1 MKITRKFFRKYRFVT
16 AIVTASVLML
26 SANIADGKGTPLL
39 RFPDV
44 YENKIVFVSGED
56 IWTVSVNGGIA
67 KQLTMH
73 DGQERLPKFSPDGSM
88 IAFTGMY
95 DGNSDVYVMNS
106 QGGDIRRVT
115 YHPGYDEVVG
125 WHPIKNKIIFSSGR
139 HSSNRYLKLY
149 LISPDGTGL
158 EELILYDAVQGSFSA
173 DAKKIAYNKTARERR
188 TWKRYQGG
196 RAQEVYIYDF
206 ETNEEQNISNFKGT
220 DRIPMWIGEKIYFS
234 SDRDRVLNIYAF
246 DTQSKEINKITNH
259 VDYDV
264 RRPSCGK
271 NKIVY
276 EVGGKIWVLDTGTG
290 ETSEVDIQIT
300 TDTEATRPYLK
311 NVSRNITDI
320 DISPSGKRALIV
332 ARGEVFTL
340 PKNEGPVRNLSNN
353 CASREKNAVWSP
365 DGTNIAYLSDK
376 SGEYEIYIINQ
387 NGKEKAVQLT
397 QHKDGYRHTL
407 YWSPD
412 SKKIAYADQTLRCYI
427 LDINSKQVTE
437 VDKANYENVDV
448 SIDNKPISDFSW
460 SPDSRYLVY
469 SRMNNNFVYQV
480 YIYSLES
487 GKINCVSNGLFNE
500 FNPVF
505 TKDGEHLLFVS
516 NRRFNPTFC
525 DLEWEMVYKNVAG
538 IYALTLRENGASF
551 LPYKS
556 DEVNTGNSSA
566 KETSQSNLKITIDF
580 EGLVDRIEVL
590 PLPSG
595 NYRELDVNGST
606 LYYLNKE
613 KGDFNKFDYRAVG
626 PRTLY
631 AYSFNDKKEREVI
644 KDIDNYKLSAD
655 GSFIIYKKRNNV
667 GIISS
672 GAKQSKGENISLSEL
687 KIQLDPVAEWKQIF
701 NEAWRMERDFYYEPG
716 MHGIDWNQMKGKYG
730 KLIDNATCRQ
740 DVEFIIGE
748 LIGELN
754 TSHTYVYGGRNKR
767 SAENVNVGLLGVDW
781 NIDIKNNR
789 YQVKKIYRV
798 QDWSREVYPPLAKQ
812 GVNINEGD
820 YVIAVNGCEVTANKN
835 IYSYFIDLANKQV
848 SLLVNNKPTL
858 DGAREVIVKP
868 VRSESGLRYIDWLE
882 YNRLTVE
889 KASGG
894 QIGYLYFPDTYL
906 GSATDFPRY
915 FYSQTKKKGLIIDG
929 RFNGGG
935 LDPEIFFQRL
945 LKKPHGYWTR
955 RYSADQPIPA
965 LAVNAHMVCLTNR
978 YAGSGG
984 DELPY
989 EFKWNKMGPVIGTR
1003 TWGGLVGVSM
1013 FIDLI
1018 DGSGL
1023 TAPDYR
1029 IYDENGN
1036 WVVENRG
1043 IEPDIVVEQK
1053 SEDMARGHDTQL
1065 MKAVEVLMKKIK
1077 DEPRPFPKHGSY
1089 PVDK

>member
-1 MKITRKFFRKYRFVT
+1 
-16 AIVTASVLML
+16 
-26 SANIADGKGTPLL
+26 L

-44 YENKIVFVSGED
+44 HENKIVFVSGED
-56 IWTVSVNGGIA
+56 IWTVSVDGGIA

-73 DGQERLPKFSPDGSM
+73 DGQERFPRFSPDGSM

-95 DGNSDVYVMNS
+95 DGNPDVYVMNS
-106 QGGDIRRVT
+106 QGGNIRRVT

-125 WHPIKNKIIFSSGR
+125 WHPLKNKIIFSSRR
-139 HSSNRYLKLY
+139 HSSSRYLKLF

-173 DAKKIAYNKTARERR
+173 DAKKIAYNKTSREQR

-206 ETNEEQNISNFKGT
+206 ETNEEKNITNFKGT

-234 SDRDRVLNIYAF
+234 SDRDRALNIYAY
-246 DTQSKEINKITNH
+246 DTQSKEITKITNH

-290 ETSEVDIQIT
+290 ETSEVDVQIT

-353 CASREKNAVWSP
+353 CATREKDAVWSP
-365 DGTNIAYLSDK
+365 DGKNIAYLSDK

-387 NGKEKAVQLT
+387 NGKEEAVRLT

-407 YWSPD
+407 RWSPN

-437 VDKANYENVDV
+437 VDKAGYENVDV

-480 YIYSLES
+480 YIYSLET
-487 GKINCVSNGLFNE
+487 KQINCASNGLFNE

-505 TKDGEHLLFVS
+505 TKDGEYLLFVS

-538 IYALTLRENGASF
+538 IYALTLRNNGSSF

-566 KETSQSNLKITIDF
+566 KETSQNNLKVEIDF

-590 PLPSG
+590 PLSAG
-595 NYRELDVNGST
+595 NYRKIDVNGST

-613 KGDFNKFDYRAVG
+613 NGDFNKFDYRAVG

-631 AYSFNDKKEREVI
+631 AYSFDNKKEREVI
-644 KDIDNYKLSAD
+644 KDIDSYKLSAD

-667 GIISS
+667 GIIPSS
-672 GAKQSKGENISLSEL
+672 AKQSEGKNISLSEL
-687 KIQLDPVAEWKQIF
+687 KIQLDPIAEWKQIF

-716 MHGIDWNQMKGKYG
+716 MHGLNWDNMKEKYG

-767 SAENVNVGLLGVDW
+767 SAENVNIGLLGVDW
-781 NIDIKNNR
+781 NIDAKDNR

-798 QDWSREVYPPLAKQ
+798 RDWSREVYPPLAKQ

-820 YVIAVNGCEVTANKN
+820 YIVAVNGREVTADKN
-835 IYSYFIDLANKQV
+835 IYSYFIDLADKQV
-848 SLLVNNKPTL
+848 SLLVNSKPTL
-858 DGAREVIVKP
+858 DGAREVTVKP

-889 KASGG
+889 KASDG

-955 RYSADQPIPA
+955 RYSADQQIPA
-965 LAVNAHMVCLTNR
+965 LAVNAHMACLTNR

-1013 FIDLI
+1013 FIDLV

-1043 IEPDIVVEQK
+1043 VEPDIVVEQK
-1053 SEDMARGHDTQL
+1053 SKDMAKGYDTQL

-1077 DEPRPFPKHGSY
+1077 DEPKPFPKHGSY